1 MKKILHIVNGNISGN
16 ARNIYEIV
24 SLAKKKFAVTVVS
37 ENYIPKLKIFK
48 KFDIKIIV
56 FKKHRSPLF
65 NKILWHF
72 FLVDFNW
79 LNFLNSKLKNQKFD
93 YISIQNNYLGKTILK
108 YIKINKLF
116 SAKVIFDIH
125 DSLPESYI
133 SWNEDRNIFFR
144 LIFLIFTNTYRLR
157 NYEYF
162 MIKKSYKTLVTCLE
176 SKKKMIKFY
185 SSKIKNKIIVINNLE
200 SVEFERKFKTKLKK
214 TKKIRIL
221 YFGGFA
227 PHRGIRTLISAAN
240 KLDEKKYEIYII
252 GAINNKYS
260 KKIFKIHRNKNIKI
274 LKKIDLKYLKNFLND
289 KTIGIVPHDANM
301 HTNTTVPY
309 KLSQYMC
316 LGLPQ
321 IVSDCVPL
329 KRIIKVSK
337 SGIVFNAS
345 NSIDL
350 KRKILNLNT
359 TLIEDLRKNSLK
371 YFNKNNW
378 EKSEEKSYLKVYE

>member
-1 MKKILHIVNGNISGN
+1 MKKILHIVNGNVSGN

-56 FKKHRSPLF
+56 FKKHKSPLF

-133 SWNEDRNIFFR
+133 SWNKNRNILIR
-144 LIFLIFTNTYRLR
+144 LIFLLFTNTYRLR

-176 SKKKMIKFY
+176 SKKKMINFY

>member
-1 MKKILHIVNGNISGN
+1 MKKILHIVNGNVSGN
-16 ARNIYEIV
+16 ARNIYEII
-24 SLAKKKFAVTVVS
+24 SLAKKNFAVTVVS

-48 KFDIKIIV
+48 KFDIKVIV
-56 FKKHRSPLF
+56 FKKHRSTLY

-79 LNFLNSKLKNQKFD
+79 LNFLNSKLKNHKFD

-116 SAKVIFDIH
+116 SAKLIFDIH

-162 MIKKSYKTLVTCLE
+162 MIKKSFKTLVTCLE
-176 SKKKMIKFY
+176 SKRKMIKFY
-185 SSKIKNKIIVINNLE
+185 SSKIKNKIIIINNLE
-200 SVEFERKFKTKLKK
+200 SLEFERKFKTKLKK

-240 KLDEKKYEIYII
+240 ELDEKKYEIYII
-252 GAINNKYS
+252 GAIDNKYS
-260 KKIFKIHRNKNIKI
+260 KKIYKIHRNKNIKI

-321 IVSDCVPL
+321 IVSDCEPL
-329 KRIIKVSK
+329 KRIIKKSN
-337 SGIVFNAS
+337 SGIVFNSS
-345 NSIDL
+345 NPSDL
-350 KRKILNLNT
+350 KKKILSLNINL
-359 TLIEDLRKNSLK
+359 IRDLRKNSLK
-371 YFNKNNW
+371 YFYKNNW
-378 EKSEEKSYLKVYE
+378 EKCEEKTYQKIYE

>member
-1 MKKILHIVNGNISGN
+1 MKKILHIVNGNVSGN
-16 ARNIYEIV
+16 ARSIYEIV
-24 SLAKKKFAVTVVS
+24 SLAKKKFDVTVVC
-37 ENYIPKLKIFK
+37 EDYFPKLKIFNK
-48 KFDIKIIV
+48 YNIKIIT
-56 FKKHRSPLF
+56 FKKHKSTF
-65 NKILWHF
+65 VNKIIWHF

-79 LNFLNSKLKNQKFD
+79 LNFLNIKLKNIKFD
-93 YISIQNNYLGKTILK
+93 YVSIQNNYLGKTILK
-108 YIKINKLF
+108 YIKKNKLF
-116 SAKVIFDIH
+116 SAKIIFDIH

-133 SWNEDRNIFFR
+133 SWNKNRNILIR
-144 LIFLIFTNTYRLR
+144 LIFLLFTNTYRLR

-162 MIKKSYKTLVTCLE
+162 MIKKSYKTLVTCME
-176 SKKKMIKFY
+176 SKKKMINFY
-185 SSKIKNKIIVINNLE
+185 SKKIKNKIIIINNLE
-200 SVEFERKFKTKLKK
+200 SLEFKKKFKTRLKK

-227 PHRGIRTLISAAN
+227 PHRGIKTLITTAN
-240 KLDEKKYEIYII
+240 HLDRNKYEVYII
-252 GAINNKYS
+252 GAINNEYS
-260 KKIFKIHRNKNIKI
+260 KRIYKIDRKKNIRI

-345 NSIDL
+345 NSVDL
-350 KRKILNLNT
+350 KRKILSLNT
-359 TLIEDLRKNSLK
+359 YLIQDLRKNSLK

-378 EKSEEKSYLKVYE
+378 EKSEEKNYLKVYE

>member
-240 KLDEKKYEIYII
+240 ELDEKKYEIYII

>member
-345 NSIDL
+345 NSVDL
-350 KRKILNLNT
+350 KRKILSLNT
-359 TLIEDLRKNSLK
+359 YLIQDLRKNSLK